1 MAYRIEE
8 LQLKNF
14 GMIEKFHCNQFSN
27 INLIIGENGTGKT
40 FLLKALYSAVKSLEE
55 YKRGDDIT
63 PINDILSEKLR
74 WTFQVDKLGDIVYK
88 TAEDGPESRLDFR
101 MQLNKKPLNY
111 QFSKSATSKVG
122 TVEPIKSGKEGNSIF
137 IPAKEVLSLF
147 SVILKSREIDKS
159 FGFDDT
165 YYDLAKALRISP
177 SRGKNFTVFANS
189 RKVVRNVIDGKV
201 DYDENS
207 GKWYYKNKKN
217 QKFSIGATSEGV
229 KKIAIMDR
237 LLANGYLNTN
247 SIIFIDEI
255 ESALHPK
262 AVCQF
267 LDMIDNIANGVLKQ
281 WHLSDLTSVL
291 QDSNATLLDV
301 RTISEYE
308 HSHIEGFKNIPVDE
322 LRDHL
327 SEIEKDKPVYVICQ
341 SGLRSYIATRILS
354 QNGYDAY
361 NFAGGFRFYEA
372 VMHDRSLVEKETACG
387 MDL

>member
-14 GMIEKFHCNQFSN
+14 GMIEEFYCNQFSN

-63 PINDILSEKLR
+63 SINDILSEKLR
-74 WTFQVDKLGDIVYK
+74 WTFQVEKLGDLVSK
-88 TAEDGPESRLDFR
+88 TSNEGLDFQ
-101 MQLNKKPLNY
+101 MTMDKLSLNY
-111 QFSKSATSKVG
+111 QFSKSAASKVG
-122 TVEPIKSGKEGNSIF
+122 TVESVVSGKEGNSIF

-165 YYDLAKALRISP
+165 YYDLAKAVRISP
-177 SRGKNFTVFANS
+177 SRGKNFAVFADS
-189 RKVVRNVIDGKV
+189 RKAVGNVIDGKV
-201 DYDENS
+201 EYDENS

-237 LLANGYLNTN
+237 LLANGYLNAN

-267 LDMIDNIANGVLKQ
+267 LDMIDNIANEMGLQVFITSHSYFVIKKLLLIALKKENTVKCISLNKGKEAQ
-281 WHLSDLTSVL
+281 IGDLHDGMPDNSIIDTSIQL
-291 QDSNATLLDV
+291 
-301 RTISEYE
+301 YE
-308 HSHIEGFKNIPVDE
+308 Q
-322 LRDHL
+322 
-327 SEIEKDKPVYVICQ
+327 EIEEV
-341 SGLRSYIATRILS
+341 L
-354 QNGYDAY
+354 
-361 NFAGGFRFYEA
+361 
-372 VMHDRSLVEKETACG
+372 
-387 MDL
+387 

>member
-1 MAYRIEE
+1 MSYRIED

-14 GMIEKFHCNQFSN
+14 GMIDEFHCDQFSN

-40 FLLKALYSAVKSLEE
+40 FLLKALYSAIKTMEE

-74 WTFQVDKLGDIVYK
+74 WTFQVEKLGDIVSK
-88 TAEDGPESRLDFR
+88 TADEALDFHVELD
-101 MQLNKKPLNY
+101 QLSFDY
-111 QFSKSATSKVG
+111 QFSKSAASKVG
-122 TVEPIKSGKEGNSIF
+122 MIEPISKGKEGNSVF

-147 SVILKSREIDKS
+147 SVILKSREIDKL

-165 YYDLAKALRISP
+165 YYDLAKALRIAP
-177 SRGKNFTVFANS
+177 SRGKNYAVFADS
-189 RKVVRNVIDGKV
+189 RKVVSNVIDGKV

-237 LLANGYLNTN
+237 LLANGYLNGN

-267 LDMIDNIANGVLKQ
+267 LDMIDNIANEMGLQVFITSHSYFVIKKLFLIALKKENTVTCISLNKGKEAQ
-281 WHLSDLTSVL
+281 ICDLNDGMPDNSIIDTSIQL
-291 QDSNATLLDV
+291 
-301 RTISEYE
+301 YE
-308 HSHIEGFKNIPVDE
+308 Q
-322 LRDHL
+322 
-327 SEIEKDKPVYVICQ
+327 EIEEV
-341 SGLRSYIATRILS
+341 L
-354 QNGYDAY
+354 
-361 NFAGGFRFYEA
+361 
-372 VMHDRSLVEKETACG
+372 
-387 MDL
+387 

>member
-1 MAYRIEE
+1 MSCKIEK

-14 GMIEKFHCNQFSN
+14 GMIEKFNCDQFSN

-40 FLLKALYSAVKSLEE
+40 FLLKALYSAVKTMEE
-55 YKRGDDIT
+55 YRRGDDISS
-63 PINDILSEKLR
+63 INDILSEKLR
-74 WTFQVDKLGDIVYK
+74 WTFQVDKLGDIVSKSAEEGLSFQMKLDK
-88 TAEDGPESRLDFR
+88 TSL
-101 MQLNKKPLNY
+101 KY

-122 TVEPIKSGKEGNSIF
+122 AIGTSTSSKEGNSIF

-165 YYDLAKALRISP
+165 YYDLVKALRISP
-177 SRGKNFTVFANS
+177 SRGRNFAVFADS
-189 RKVVRNVIDGKV
+189 RRVVSDVIDGKV
-201 DYDENS
+201 DYDENAS
-207 GKWYYKNKKN
+207 KWYYKNKKN

-267 LDMIDNIANGVLKQ
+267 LDMIDSIANVMGLQVFITSHSYFVIKKLLLIALKKENTVKCIS
-281 WHLSDLTSVL
+281 LNKGKEATICDLHDGMPDNSIIDTSIQL
-291 QDSNATLLDV
+291 
-301 RTISEYE
+301 YE
-308 HSHIEGFKNIPVDE
+308 Q
-322 LRDHL
+322 
-327 SEIEKDKPVYVICQ
+327 EIEEV
-341 SGLRSYIATRILS
+341 L
-354 QNGYDAY
+354 
-361 NFAGGFRFYEA
+361 
-372 VMHDRSLVEKETACG
+372 
-387 MDL
+387 

>member
-1 MAYRIEE
+1 MSYKIED

-14 GMIEKFHCNQFSN
+14 GMIENFQCNQFSN

-40 FLLKALYSAVKSLEE
+40 FLLKALYSAVKSLED
-55 YKRGDDIT
+55 YKRGDDIS

-74 WTFQVDKLGDIVYK
+74 WTFQVDKLGDIVSRS
-88 TAEDGPESRLDFR
+88 AEESLNFQMKLD
-101 MQLNKKPLNY
+101 KIALNY
-111 QFSKSATSKVG
+111 QFSKSAASKVG
-122 TVEPIKSGKEGNSIF
+122 TVKSLKNGKEGNSIF

-165 YYDLAKALRISP
+165 YYDLVKALRISP
-177 SRGKNFTVFANS
+177 SRGRNYAVFADS
-189 RKVVRNVIDGKV
+189 RKVVGDVIDGKV
-201 DYDENS
+201 EYDENN
-207 GKWYYKNKKN
+207 GKWYYKNNKN

-267 LDMIDNIANGVLKQ
+267 LDMIDNIANEMGIQVFITSHSYFVIKKLFLIALKKENTVKCISLNKGTEAQ
-281 WHLSDLTSVL
+281 ICDLYDGMPNNSIIDTSIQL
-291 QDSNATLLDV
+291 
-301 RTISEYE
+301 YE
-308 HSHIEGFKNIPVDE
+308 Q
-322 LRDHL
+322 
-327 SEIEKDKPVYVICQ
+327 EIEEV
-341 SGLRSYIATRILS
+341 L
-354 QNGYDAY
+354 
-361 NFAGGFRFYEA
+361 
-372 VMHDRSLVEKETACG
+372 
-387 MDL
+387 

>member
-14 GMIEKFHCNQFSN
+14 GMIEEFHCNQFSN

-63 PINDILSEKLR
+63 SINDILSEKLR
-74 WTFQVDKLGDIVYK
+74 WTFQVDKLGDIVSR
-88 TAEDGPESRLDFR
+88 TAKAKDGLDFC
-101 MQLNKKPLNY
+101 MKLDKMSLNY
-111 QFSKSATSKVG
+111 QFSKSAVSKVS
-122 TVEPIKSGKEGNSIF
+122 TVEPVRNGKEGNSIF

-177 SRGKNFTVFANS
+177 SRGKNFAVFADS
-189 RKVVRNVIDGKV
+189 RKVVGNVIDGKV
-201 DYDENS
+201 EYDENS
-207 GKWYYKNKKN
+207 GRWYYKNKKN
-217 QKFSIGATSEGV
+217 QKFSIGVTSEGV

-237 LLANGYLNTN
+237 LLANGYLNAN

-267 LDMIDNIANGVLKQ
+267 LDMIDNIANEMGLQVFITSHSYFVIKKLFLIALKKAKTVTCISLNKGKEAQ
-281 WHLSDLTSVL
+281 ICDLHDGMPDNSIIDTSIQL
-291 QDSNATLLDV
+291 
-301 RTISEYE
+301 YE
-308 HSHIEGFKNIPVDE
+308 Q
-322 LRDHL
+322 
-327 SEIEKDKPVYVICQ
+327 EIEEV
-341 SGLRSYIATRILS
+341 L
-354 QNGYDAY
+354 
-361 NFAGGFRFYEA
+361 
-372 VMHDRSLVEKETACG
+372 
-387 MDL
+387 

>member
-1 MAYRIEE
+1 MAYKIDE
-8 LQLKNF
+8 LQLENF
-14 GMIEKFHCNQFSN
+14 GMLEEFCCNQFSN

-55 YKRGDDIT
+55 YKRGDDIS

-74 WTFQVDKLGDIVYK
+74 WTFQVDKLGDLVCK
-88 TAEDGPESRLDFR
+88 TADEGLDFQ
-101 MQLNKKPLNY
+101 MKMDKLSLNY
-111 QFSKSATSKVG
+111 QFSKSASSRVG
-122 TVEPIKSGKEGNSIF
+122 TVEPTAAGKEGNSIF

-177 SRGKNFTVFANS
+177 SRGKNYAVFADS
-189 RKVVRNVIDGKV
+189 RKVVGNVIEGKV

-237 LLANGYLNTN
+237 LLANGYLNSN

-255 ESALHPK
+255 ESALHPR

-267 LDMIDNIANGVLKQ
+267 LDMIDNIANEMGLQVFITSHSYFVIKKLFLIALKKENTVTCISLNKGKEAQ
-281 WHLSDLTSVL
+281 IYDLHDGMPDNSIIDTSIQL
-291 QDSNATLLDV
+291 
-301 RTISEYE
+301 YE
-308 HSHIEGFKNIPVDE
+308 Q
-322 LRDHL
+322 
-327 SEIEKDKPVYVICQ
+327 EIEEV
-341 SGLRSYIATRILS
+341 L
-354 QNGYDAY
+354 
-361 NFAGGFRFYEA
+361 
-372 VMHDRSLVEKETACG
+372 
-387 MDL
+387 

>member
-14 GMIEKFHCNQFSN
+14 GMIEEFYCNQFSN

-63 PINDILSEKLR
+63 SINDILSEKLR
-74 WTFQVDKLGDIVYK
+74 WTFQVEKLGDLVSK
-88 TAEDGPESRLDFR
+88 TADEGLGFQMKMDKL
-101 MQLNKKPLNY
+101 LLNY
-111 QFSKSATSKVG
+111 QFSKSAASKIG
-122 TVEPIKSGKEGNSIF
+122 IVEPIVSGKEGNSIF

-165 YYDLAKALRISP
+165 YYDLSKALRISP
-177 SRGKNFTVFANS
+177 SRGKNFAVFADS
-189 RKVVRNVIDGKV
+189 RKVVGNVIDGKV
-201 DYDENS
+201 EYDENS

-237 LLANGYLNTN
+237 LLANGYLNAN

-267 LDMIDNIANGVLKQ
+267 LDMIDNIANEMGLQVFITSHSYFVIKKLLLIALKKENTVKCISLNKGKEAQ
-281 WHLSDLTSVL
+281 ICDLHDGMPDNSIIDTSIQL
-291 QDSNATLLDV
+291 
-301 RTISEYE
+301 YE
-308 HSHIEGFKNIPVDE
+308 Q
-322 LRDHL
+322 
-327 SEIEKDKPVYVICQ
+327 EIEEV
-341 SGLRSYIATRILS
+341 L
-354 QNGYDAY
+354 
-361 NFAGGFRFYEA
+361 
-372 VMHDRSLVEKETACG
+372 
-387 MDL
+387 

>member
-1 MAYRIEE
+1 MAYKIEN

-14 GMIEKFHCNQFSN
+14 GMLEEFQCNEFSN

-40 FLLKALYSAVKSLEE
+40 FLLKALYSAVKTMEE

-74 WTFQVDKLGDIVYK
+74 WTFQVDKLGDIVSK
-88 TAEDGPESRLDFR
+88 SADEGLDFR
-101 MQLNKKPLNY
+101 MKLNKASLEY
-111 QFSKSATSKVG
+111 QFSKSAASKVG
-122 TVEPIKSGKEGNSIF
+122 AVDPVLNGKDGDSIF

-147 SVILKSREIDKS
+147 SVILKSREIDKA

-177 SRGKNFTVFANS
+177 SRGKNYTVFAES
-189 RKVVRNVIDGKV
+189 RKVVGDVIDGKV

-207 GKWYYKNKKN
+207 GKWYYRNKKN

-237 LLANGYLNTN
+237 LLANGYLNAD

-267 LDMIDNIANGVLKQ
+267 LDMIDNIANEMGIQVFITSHSYFVIKKLFLIALKKENMVKCISLNKGKEAQ
-281 WHLSDLTSVL
+281 ICDLHDGMPDNSIIDTSIQL
-291 QDSNATLLDV
+291 
-301 RTISEYE
+301 YE
-308 HSHIEGFKNIPVDE
+308 Q
-322 LRDHL
+322 
-327 SEIEKDKPVYVICQ
+327 EIEEV
-341 SGLRSYIATRILS
+341 L
-354 QNGYDAY
+354 
-361 NFAGGFRFYEA
+361 
-372 VMHDRSLVEKETACG
+372 
-387 MDL
+387 